1 MHDQRSGFTVIVL
14 KVVLIDMVTV
24 HGTACKKRKFT
35 FCHLFLFQR
44 EIALNHPQILIEKQD
59 LFESEN
65 SDSESGVASEAISDE
80 MNAAMAQYMPLRGS
94 VNFGGKVT
102 MADVQA
108 LVDKLNALED

>member
-44 EIALNHPQILIEKQD
+44 EIALNHPQILIEKQVSD
-59 LFESEN
+59 LLTVTGFLLP
-65 SDSESGVASEAISDE
+65 
-80 MNAAMAQYMPLRGS
+80 AALCHKSLFFSILRHIC
-94 VNFGGKVT
+94 FFLKFP
-102 MADVQA
+102 
-108 LVDKLNALED
+108 